1 MGKSFNN
8 DIKISDSEDVTE
20 KKIKTGVTDRTRLR
34 KDDKGHPDLCEV
46 IYPYCKLFGLDV
58 KEQCENGIL
67 SCSECK
73 SNLAT
78 KINYEFDVIRDKR
91 DCINRD
97 EVFSIIEDGIYR
109 ARQKAQKTIK
119 DVKDLIY
126 DNSN

>member
-20 KKIKTGVTDRTRLR
+20 KKIKTGITDRTRLR

-46 IYPYCKLFGLDV
+46 IYPYC
-58 KEQCENGIL
+58 
-67 SCSECK
+67 ECK

-91 DCINRD
+91 DFINRD
-97 EVFSIIEDGIYR
+97 EVFSTIEDGIYR

-126 DNSN
+126 DNSNRF